1 MAFFQNI
8 KLSTAVATFSIGV
21 ALCLGTPVLAQRMDT
36 ENLNQLNAGK
46 EKSITRAQIKNN
58 TEKNYKAF
66 SKRQSK
72 SARRMMR
79 ADAKKSKRINEGQAP
94 HTKMENF
101 FKRFKKKNTST
112 KGSKGRK

>member
-1 MAFFQNI
+1 MAFFKNI
-8 KLSTAVATFSIGV
+8 KFSTTVVAFIIGCV
-21 ALCLGTPVLAQRMDT
+21 LCIGTPAMAQRMDT

-66 SKRQSK
+66 TKRQSK
-72 SARRMMR
+72 SARRMMK

-101 FKRFKKKNTST
+101 FKRFKKKNGGT